1 MRERVFALRLAR
13 EFGRPDW
20 RRMLDEISATEYS
33 DWTDHFS
40 KVPFTPQLIDAEF
53 AALQK
58 TVFQTMFGGDTKL
71 TDFMLLTDIESD
83 DSEMSDEAIQ
93 LASEGISGGVRYEP
107 PNSRS

>member
-1 MRERVFALRLAR
+1 MFALRLAR

-53 AALQK
+53 AALQQ
-58 TVFQTMFGGDTKL
+58 TVFQTMFGGDTEL
-71 TDFMLLTDIESD
+71 TDFMLLTDVEASD
-83 DSEMSDEAIQ
+83 TEMSDETLQTIG
-93 LASEGISGGVRYEP
+93 EGIVGGVRYEQ
-107 PNSRS
+107 PNSGS